1 MTGPS
6 DRQWSAPAGV
16 QRDQS
21 QGTYCDTCSACYI
34 PLHMMDGNIAVVA
47 CADINSSYGI
57 FSPHDMMCG
66 SFSTCP
72 SRGCWTGRL
81 ARRRGDRTI

>member
-21 QGTYCDTCSACYI
+21 QGTYCDTLQHLLHASA
-34 PLHMMDGNIAVVA
+34 HDG
-47 CADINSSYGI
+47 
-57 FSPHDMMCG
+57 
-66 SFSTCP
+66 
-72 SRGCWTGRL
+72 R
-81 ARRRGDRTI
+81 